1 MLSFT
6 LFPPSTPRIPTMYST
21 PSPAARRRALND
33 LLDAGRT
40 VVVPGCHDAL
50 SAMLAV
56 EAGFEVGYVGSYA
69 TAAADLGLPD
79 VGALGLDDLVH
90 RARRVAD
97 AVPVPVVADAEGG
110 FHEPGNIWRTVRA
123 FEDAGVAAIHIEDHA
138 GGKHTDLPQTLIPL
152 DAMLTRLRA
161 ARDARRDPAFRIV
174 ARTDAVWATGDPA
187 EALRRVRAFADAGV
201 DMVFPT
207 GATPDMIAAFKA
219 EVPAHYVVV
228 DGPNHPRFAGR
239 ETAASLVLYYGF
251 SLFAAARAM
260 TAALDRFHADPAADF
275 DDLFEPV
282 DRFEARLGYAA
293 FTERARR
300 YGPR

>member
-1 MLSFT
+1 MLSFPH
-6 LFPPSTPRIPTMYST
+6 FPPSTLRIPTMHST
-21 PSPAARRRALND
+21 PTPAARRRALND

-50 SAMLAV
+50 SAMLAA

-152 DAMLTRLRA
+152 DAMLARLRA

-187 EALRRVRAFADAGV
+187 EALRRVRAFAQAGI
-201 DMVFPT
+201 DTVFPT
-207 GATPDMIAAFKA
+207 GAPPDMIAAFKA
-219 EVPAHYVVV
+219 EVPAHYVVI
-228 DGPNHPRFAGR
+228 DGPNHPSFAGR
-239 ETAASLVLYYGF
+239 ESAASLVLYYGF

-260 TAALDRFHADPAADF
+260 TAALGRFRADPAADL

-300 YGPR
+300 YGQG

>member
-1 MLSFT
+1 MPV
-6 LFPPSTPRIPTMYST
+6 PPDS
-21 PSPAARRRALND
+21 PSARRRSLKS
-33 LLDAGRT
+33 LLDTGRT

-50 SAMLAV
+50 SAMLVA
-56 EAGFEVGYVGSYA
+56 EAGFEAGYVGSYA

-138 GGKHTDLPQTLIPL
+138 GGKHTDLPQGLIPL
-152 DAMLTRLRA
+152 EAMTARLRA
-161 ARDARRDPAFRIV
+161 AIDARRDPDFQII
-174 ARTDAVWATGDPA
+174 ARTDAVWATGAPD
-187 EALRRVRAFADAGV
+187 EARRRVRAFREAGA

-207 GATPDMIAAFKA
+207 GATPEMVAAFKA

-239 ETAASLVLYYGF
+239 DSAASLVLYYGF
-251 SLFAAARAM
+251 SLFAAARGM
-260 TAALDRFHADPAADF
+260 TTALERFRADPAADLG
-275 DDLFEPV
+275 DLFEPV
-282 DRFEARLGYAA
+282 DRFEDRLGYAA
-293 FTERARR
+293 FTARARR